1 MPLRGNGLPWLQTET
16 AAEQSDEPVE
26 ALELKMVYDGPGFIN
41 VRFAGYRWCSAD
53 SGAKPRTSWG
63 QDGGTI
69 LSMASSQ
76 TTRDRIL
83 DALQD
88 LPGDATFDDAIERLV
103 FLAKVDAGLAEL
115 DEGKGIPHEEA
126 KRRLGL

>member
-1 MPLRGNGLPWLQTET
+1 MSAVLSSEKYLLSL
-16 AAEQSDEPVE
+16 APVIE
-26 ALELKMVYDGPGFIN
+26 YSSQVTN
-41 VRFAGYRWCSAD
+41 CSAD
-53 SGAKPRTSWG
+53 KNSKRRTSLG
-63 QDGGTI
+63 LDSGTI
-69 LSMASSQ
+69 STMASSQ

-83 DALQD
+83 GALQD